1 MTTKVRRAE
10 QSDLSSIV
18 TLANRLA
25 LASGES
31 DSPEGGFL
39 VSGFSESDYARYLD
53 TIDYFYVYTDNDKI
67 IGFLLAHPSQSI
79 DLNNRVDSV
88 LKNVYIGDFI
98 LIKRI
103 GVHPDHQR
111 AGVGTKLY
119 DFLLNNTP
127 DSAFLAA
134 VVLAPFNEASI
145 RFHQRFDFRHLL
157 DITSVRL

>member
-1 MTTKVRRAE
+1 M
-10 QSDLSSIV
+10 
-18 TLANRLA
+18 
-25 LASGES
+25 
-31 DSPEGGFL
+31 
-39 VSGFSESDYARYLD
+39 
-53 TIDYFYVYTDNDKI
+53 
-67 IGFLLAHPSQSI
+67 
-79 DLNNRVDSV
+79 
-88 LKNVYIGDFI
+88 YIGDFI
-98 LIKRI
+98 LIKQI